1 MSAGP
6 ELRVCVWRG
15 TTPPQKSRKRGFNLP
30 RGAPEM
36 LELRNVLNIKEF
48 SEKVEKGLKLV
59 IGKVLRRFVFGKTVD
74 LPPPQ
79 NF

>member
-1 MSAGP
+1 MTLVKDVGRAGTTG
-6 ELRVCVWRG
+6 VCV
-15 TTPPQKSRKRGFNLP
+15 
-30 RGAPEM
+30 AEM

-59 IGKVLRRFVFGKTVD
+59 IGKVLGRFVFGKTVD